1 MAKTTPWNKIK
12 HFVLF
17 LKSYEYNLNI
27 EEAENN
33 TNYKLKDYS
42 KSLNGYYVYLLINPI
57 TKKVFYVG
65 KGKKRRAEQ
74 HYIDFIKGKEKNCF
88 KVKAFQAF
96 SKYKLKPIIKIVV
109 DGLEED
115 YAYKIEKK
123 LIKRLYINLSNI
135 SQNEN
140 EPNVLKREVKKIV
153 KQMPTYEVWLKGVFL
168 NNPTVFNIIKSQNY
182 GYEIYYAARKTILD
196 LAKEYEICQT

>member
-57 TKKVFYVG
+57 TKKVF
-65 KGKKRRAEQ
+65 
-74 HYIDFIKGKEKNCF
+74 F
-88 KVKAFQAF
+88 
-96 SKYKLKPIIKIVV
+96 
-109 DGLEED
+109 
-115 YAYKIEKK
+115 
-123 LIKRLYINLSNI
+123 
-135 SQNEN
+135 
-140 EPNVLKREVKKIV
+140 
-153 KQMPTYEVWLKGVFL
+153 
-168 NNPTVFNIIKSQNY
+168 VFNKLPPNI
-182 GYEIYYAARKTILD
+182 
-196 LAKEYEICQT
+196 